1 VNFITVL
8 QTRSM
13 SRAVSAAIALLACAA
28 APSAAVGRDTD
39 DSGAQQPLR
48 FRADG
53 TFKIVQFADLHYG
66 EG

>member
-1 VNFITVL
+1 VNFIILL

-13 SRAVSAAIALLACAA
+13 PRAVSAAIALLACAA
-28 APSAAVGRDTD
+28 APSTAAGRYDF
-39 DSGAQQPLR
+39 DSDAQQPLR